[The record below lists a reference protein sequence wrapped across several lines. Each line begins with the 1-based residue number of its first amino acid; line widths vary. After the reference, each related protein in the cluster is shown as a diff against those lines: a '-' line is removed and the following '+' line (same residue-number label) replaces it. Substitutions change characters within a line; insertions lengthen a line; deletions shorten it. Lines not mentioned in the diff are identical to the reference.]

1 MRSAGKRP
9 AAGVDE
15 DMMRSGRKLLRTI
28 VSSVVVFCCV
38 TSAFAQAPAAEPL
51 TIATAVELALRNHP
65 ALGEASAGAA
75 AAHEDVSVARTAYLP
90 RLDLLWQANRSTRN
104 NVFGLLLP
112 QSIIPPVSGPVLSGS
127 AQPSVWSAAGGLLL
141 SWEAFDFGRRGA
153 SIAVARAESA
163 AADAER
169 KLVELQIA
177 TRAADAFL
185 VVAAADA
192 ASQATRANV
201 NRLETFASTVRTL
214 VQSQLRAGAEQSRA
228 EAELAAARNRAI
240 EAERDAQLARLTLA
254 EAIGSPGTIVAI
266 VSPELSAVPRRGD
279 TAAFDAASH
288 PQAAVANA
296 GVTVAEERE
305 HLIERSIWPRIE
317 FQTALAGR
325 GVSRDVNGLPS
336 STSFGFEVP
345 NWAVGLQVTFPSME
359 VFRAQPRQ
367 RAKAERANQARAR
380 HERTVQ
386 TLQSDD
392 ARARTV
398 IDAAYAIAANTPQ
411 QLQAARESDAQAR
424 ARYAAGLTNVL
435 EVAEGQRLLAEAEAE
450 SAVAALSVWRAL
462 LADAA
467 LRGDLQ
473 PFLIQTRALQKPADH
488 PEE

>member
-1 MRSAGKRP
+1 MQSVGQ
-9 AAGVDE
+9 
-15 DMMRSGRKLLRTI
+15 LLRTI
-28 VSSVVVFCCV
+28 VSGVMVFCCV
-38 TSAFAQAPAAEPL
+38 TSASAQATATEPL

-65 ALGEASAGAA
+65 ALREASAGAA

-112 QSIIPPVSGPVLSGS
+112 QSIIPPVSGPVLSGPQ
-127 AQPSVWSAAGGLLL
+127 QPSVWSAAGGLLL

-153 SIAVARAESA
+153 SIAVARAEAA

-169 KLVELQIA
+169 KLVELQVA
-177 TRAADAFL
+177 TGAADAFL
-185 VVAAADA
+185 AVAAADA

-201 NRLETFASTVRTL
+201 DRLQTFASTVRTL

-228 EAELAAARNRAI
+228 EAEVSVARNRMI
-240 EAERDAQLARLTLA
+240 ESERNARLARLTLA
-254 EAIGSPGTIVAI
+254 EAMGMPGTAI
-266 VSPELSAVPRRGD
+266 SIAIPELSAVPSRAE
-279 TAAFDAASH
+279 TAVFDAALH

-296 GVTVAEERE
+296 EAKAAEERDR
-305 HLIERSIWPRIE
+305 LVGSSILPRVE
-317 FQTALAGR
+317 VQTALSGR
-325 GVSRDVNGLPS
+325 GVSRDVNGLSS
-336 STSFGFEVP
+336 STSLGFDVP

-367 RAKAERANQARAR
+367 RAEAERVNRARAR
-380 HERTVQ
+380 YERTVQ
-386 TLQSDD
+386 RLQSDD
-392 ARARTV
+392 ARARAV

-411 QLQAARESDAQAR
+411 QLQAAREGDAQAR

-462 LADAA
+462 LADAV

-473 PFLIQTRALQKPADH
+473 SFLNQTRALHKPANH

>member
-1 MRSAGKRP
+1 
-9 AAGVDE
+9 
-15 DMMRSGRKLLRTI
+15 MRSGRKLLRII
-28 VSSVVVFCCV
+28 VSGVMVFFSG
-38 TSAFAQAPAAEPL
+38 TSAFAQAPAAAPL

-65 ALGEASAGAA
+65 ALREASAGAA

-127 AQPSVWSAAGGLLL
+127 EQPSIWSAAGGLLL

-177 TRAADAFL
+177 TQAADAFL
-185 VVAAADA
+185 AVAAADA
-192 ASQATRANV
+192 ALQATRANV
-201 NRLETFASTVRTL
+201 ERLETFATTVRAL

-240 EAERDAQLARLTLA
+240 EAERNAQLARLALA
-254 EAIGSPGTIVAI
+254 EAIGTPGTILAI
-266 VSPELSAVPRRGD
+266 VSPELSGIPPRPD

-296 GVTVAEERE
+296 QVTVAEERA
-305 HLIERSIWPRIE
+305 HVVERAMWPRIE
-317 FQTALAGR
+317 FQTALSGR
-325 GVSRDVNGLPS
+325 GVSRDVNGLPAS
-336 STSFGFEVP
+336 VSLGFEVP

-359 VFRAQPRQ
+359 IFRAQPRQ
-367 RAKAERANQARAR
+367 RAEAERANQARAR
-380 HERTVQ
+380 YERTVQ
-386 TLQSDD
+386 TLHSDD
-392 ARARTV
+392 ARARTIV
-398 IDAAYAIAANTPQ
+398 DAAYAIAANTPQ
-411 QLQAARESDAQAR
+411 QLQAAREGDAQAR
-424 ARYAAGLTNVL
+424 ARYSAGLTNVL
-435 EVAEGQRLLAEAEAE
+435 EVAEGHRLLAEAEAE
-450 SAVAALSVWRAL
+450 SAVAALAVWRAL

-473 PFLIQTRALQKPADH
+473 SFLNQTRALQRPANH